1 MQRNIHG
8 ILFEGERVPDSW
20 DVSIFEVNGHRELSA
35 RQVIA
40 WEEIAFN
47 VPPPMPW
54 DEYIAQYDYDPE
66 KQARLEAEHLEEIE
80 EKRLKSL
87 KKSAQ
92 RAQTKCRR
100 LIKASDFREMLTITY
115 RENQDDREVCK
126 GHFKEFV
133 RRMKRALPKFQYCAA
148 FERQERGSMHIHCA
162 TNKLPKHCHY
172 RGEKIES
179 WRLGTLI
186 WREIVGDDNGLV
198 FVGGKPRW
206 GTTRRRNQSLAKIAS
221 YVSKYI
227 LKDFADSSIGSNR
240 YSRSDT
246 IDLPKPTKIRITDC
260 SMADLIS
267 LCFELQPGHVVV
279 SHRVGHWG
287 DSYWLCTEPE
297 KGVAAASSHVTH

>member
-1 MQRNIHG
+1 MKRIIGGINVNGHVTGQFCLVGTRN
-8 ILFEGERVPDSW
+8 PTKW

-35 RQVIA
+35 RNVIE
-40 WEEIAFN
+40 WEEDETWK
-47 VPPPMPW
+47 PKPDKCPDMPS
-54 DEYIAQYDYDPE
+54 
-66 KQARLEAEHLEEIE
+66 LEQLAEIE
-80 EKRLKSL
+80 ERRLRSL

-92 RAQTKCRR
+92 RAQTQCRR
-100 LIKASDFREMLTITY
+100 VIKASDFREMLTITY

-126 GHFKEFV
+126 GHFKEWV

-148 FERQERGSMHIHCA
+148 FERQERGSMHVHCA

-186 WREIVGDDNGLV
+186 WREIVGADNGLV

-206 GTTRRRNQSLAKIAS
+206 GSTRRRNQSLAKIAS

-227 LKDFADSSIGSNR
+227 MKDFEDSPAGGNR

-246 IDLPKPTKIRITDC
+246 IDLPKPIRLRIDDC
-260 SMADLIS
+260 SMSDLIG
-267 LCFELQPGHVVV
+267 LCFELKPGHVVV
-279 SHRVGHWG
+279 SHRVGDWG